1 VEKLLSIVIPCKN
14 ESFGLIKTIDSIKS
28 LGGNYTIIVADCS
41 TDDTL
46 DLLNKYHPEVI
57 VTEGGLPSIAR
68 NNGAKLCKTDYILFL
83 DADMDIS
90 KTSLNDM
97 IIEMMSE
104 QHVLSTCSITVKNI
118 FYKIPYLIFDLV
130 QRIIS
135 HKTPFAVGGF
145 MLFDRNEFIRLGGFN
160 DQDKFAEDYHLSM
173 KVDAKKFKIFN
184 QTVITSDRRFRNKS
198 VWYMVKLMTRCWIN
212 RNNDEFYK
220 KDYNYWK

>member
-1 VEKLLSIVIPCKN
+1 MDKLLSIVIPCKN

-46 DLLNKYHPEVI
+46 ELLNKYHPEVI

-68 NNGAKLCKTDYILFL
+68 NRGAKLCNTDYILFL

-90 KTSLNDM
+90 KICLNDI
-97 IIEMMSE
+97 IIEMIAE
-104 QHVLSTCSITVKNI
+104 KRLLATCSITVKNL
-118 FYKIPYLIFDLV
+118 FYKLPYLVFDVV

-135 HKTPFAVGGF
+135 LRTPFAVGGF
-145 MLFDRNEFIRLGGFN
+145 MLFDRKEFVRLGGFN
-160 DQDKFAEDYHLSM
+160 EEDKFAEDYHLSM
-173 KVDAKKFKIFN
+173 KVNPKRFKIFRYSAL
-184 QTVITSDRRFRNKS
+184 TSDRRFRNKS

-212 RNNDEFYK
+212 RHNDEFYK